1 WLQPPFRRPFER
13 GPWRSEFTYPVQLDR
28 VYNLVSRFERDS
40 KKGTI
45 VDDNSINRRQ
55 FVQHAAQVGAALGV
69 AGRAFG
75 ARPGWPAAG
84 RVIGAND
91 RINIGAIGVGGR
103 GSYLAREFADIGER
117 NNGCQIVAVC
127 DVYRKR

>member
-1 WLQPPFRRPFER
+1 
-13 GPWRSEFTYPVQLDR
+13 
-28 VYNLVSRFERDS
+28 VYNLLSRFKAQTQRKEI
-40 KKGTI
+40 I

-69 AGRAFG
+69 AGRAMG
-75 ARPGWPAAG
+75 ARPGKSASG

-91 RINIGAIGVGGR
+91 RVNIGAIGVGGR

-127 DVYRKR
+127 DV